1 MNMKNTEMTA
11 KRTETAIDL
20 CGMAAEEAGL
30 VMMAVLRMAEEADRA
45 GNHNHARILRRAGMQ
60 IDKCLPK
67 E

>member
-1 MNMKNTEMTA
+1 MKTRKTDTGIAIEEM
-11 KRTETAIDL
+11 
-20 CGMAAEEAGL
+20 MAEEAGL

>member
-1 MNMKNTEMTA
+1 MKTRKTDTGIAIEEM
-11 KRTETAIDL
+11 
-20 CGMAAEEAGL
+20 MAEEAGL
-30 VMMAVLRMAEEADRA
+30 MMTAVLQMAEEADRA

>member
-1 MNMKNTEMTA
+1 MKTRKTD
-11 KRTETAIDL
+11 TGIAIEA
-20 CGMAAEEAGL
+20 MMAEEAGL
-30 VMMAVLRMAEEADRA
+30 VMTAVLQMAEEANRA

>member
-1 MNMKNTEMTA
+1 MNMKTRKTDTGIAIEEM
-11 KRTETAIDL
+11 
-20 CGMAAEEAGL
+20 MAEEAGL
-30 VMMAVLRMAEEADRA
+30 VMMAVLQMAEEADRA

>member
-1 MNMKNTEMTA
+1 MKTRKTDTGIAIEEM
-11 KRTETAIDL
+11 
-20 CGMAAEEAGL
+20 MAEEAGL
-30 VMMAVLRMAEEADRA
+30 GMTAVLQMAEEADRA

>member
-1 MNMKNTEMTA
+1 MKTRKTDTGIAVEEMT
-11 KRTETAIDL
+11 
-20 CGMAAEEAGL
+20 AEEAGL
-30 VMMAVLRMAEEADRA
+30 VMTAVLQMAEEADRA

>member
-1 MNMKNTEMTA
+1 MKTRKTDTGIAIEEM
-11 KRTETAIDL
+11 
-20 CGMAAEEAGL
+20 MAEEAGL
-30 VMMAVLRMAEEADRA
+30 VMTAVLQMAEEADRA

>member
-1 MNMKNTEMTA
+1 MKTRKTDTGIAIEEM
-11 KRTETAIDL
+11 
-20 CGMAAEEAGL
+20 MAEEAGL
-30 VMMAVLRMAEEADRA
+30 VMMAVLQMAEEADRA

>member
-1 MNMKNTEMTA
+1 MTMKNTEMTA

-20 CGMAAEEAGL
+20 CGMA
-30 VMMAVLRMAEEADRA
+30 AEEADRA

>member
-1 MNMKNTEMTA
+1 MKTRKTDTGIAIEEMV
-11 KRTETAIDL
+11 
-20 CGMAAEEAGL
+20 AEEAGL
-30 VMMAVLRMAEEADRA
+30 VMTAVLQMAEEADRA